1 MEAASQTYSITSLV
15 LAGSVG
21 GTQSGHL

>member
-1 MEAASQTYSITSLV
+1 MEAASRTYSITSLA

-21 GTQSGHL
+21 GTVNPST